1 MAGVFDRQGVLGQ
14 LAEIDVSDIRRKA
27 ETPPRVVVLGP
38 YGATRARLVTALQ
51 AGPGELLPVSGLT
64 VLNWPAGPEML
75 EPLPKAE
82 LVIFLPTFEENLR
95 LAEQELV
102 DRLRGNAVPT
112 MVVLPIGVATEW
124 PGARTVWVD
133 LADLTATGEQVATE
147 VAAMLDVEQWTAF
160 ARHFPGL
167 RRILAERLITN
178 VSQNNA
184 IYVATTAAAAVIPIL
199 SIPLNV
205 ADVVILTKNQAIMT
219 YKLALMYGYPP
230 EVQKVLTELAGV
242 VGGGFVWRQVARL
255 LVGFV
260 PFIGPITQIGVA
272 YAGTYVTGEAVQ
284 RWLAHGRKLEREDVN
299 AAYRRALAQGKAFGG
314 QVLSRMA
321 QTSQKLP
328 KPKLPVSRRRKS
340 GVSEGQSETAPPALP
355 GGTQSV

>member
-38 YGATRARLVTALQ
+38 YGPARAQLITALQ
-51 AGPGELLPVSGLT
+51 AGPGVMLPISGLT
-64 VLNWPAGPEML
+64 VLNWPTGPEML

-102 DRLRGNAVPT
+102 DRLRGIGVPT
-112 MVVLPIGVATEW
+112 VVILPKGAATEW
-124 PGARTVWVD
+124 PGARTLWVD
-133 LADLTATGEQVATE
+133 LDNPAATGERLAAEIATL
-147 VAAMLDVEQWTAF
+147 LDAEQWTAF

-167 RRILAERLITN
+167 RHILAERLIIN
-178 VSQNNA
+178 ASQNNA
-184 IYVATTAAAAVIPIL
+184 IYVATTAAAMVVPVLA
-199 SIPLNV
+199 IPLNV

-230 EVQKVLTELAGV
+230 EVQKVLGELAGV

-255 LVGFV
+255 LVGFI

-272 YAGTYVTGEAVQ
+272 YAGTYVTGEAAQ
-284 RWLAHGRKLEREDVN
+284 RWLAHGRKLDREDLN
-299 AAYRRALAQGKAFGG
+299 AAYHQALEQGKTFGS
-314 QVLSRMA
+314 QALSRMA

-328 KPKLPVSRRRKS
+328 KPRLPAVRRRKS
-340 GVSEGQSETAPPALP
+340 QAPPPALP
-355 GGTQSV
+355 GGTQGS

>member
-38 YGATRARLVTALQ
+38 YGPTRARLVTALQ
-51 AGPGELLPVSGLT
+51 TGPGELLPVSGLT
-64 VLNWPAGPEML
+64 VINWPAGPDQL

-82 LVIFLPTFEENLR
+82 LVVFLPTFEENLR

-112 MVVLPIGVATEW
+112 VVVLPKGAATEW
-124 PGARTVWVD
+124 PGVRTIWVD
-133 LADLTATGEQVATE
+133 LADLTATGTQVATE
-147 VAAMLDVEQWTAF
+147 VAAVLDAEQWTAF

-167 RRILAERLITN
+167 RHSLAERLVIN
-178 VSQNNA
+178 ASQNNA
-184 IYVATTAAAAVIPIL
+184 VYVATTAAAAFIPVL

-230 EVQKVLTELAGV
+230 EVQKVLAELAGV

-260 PFIGPITQIGVA
+260 PFIGPVTQIGVA

-284 RWLAHGRKLEREDVN
+284 RWLAHGRKLEREDLN
-299 AAYRRALAQGKAFGG
+299 AAYHRALVQGKAFGS
-314 QVLSRMA
+314 QALSRLA

-328 KPKLPVSRRRKS
+328 KPKLALGRRRTS
-340 GVSEGQSETAPPALP
+340 GLSEGKTKTAPPVLP
-355 GGTQSV
+355 GGTQAP